1 MCKGGAPVVAP
12 FLFLRRKLF
21 QHANAKKAAGK
32 HGAARSGID
41 FGGQLDNTEGRRT
54 SISLD

>member
-1 MCKGGAPVVAP
+1 VQRGAAVVAP

-21 QHANAKKAAGK
+21 QHTKAKKAAGK
-32 HGAARSGID
+32 YGAARSGID
-41 FGGQLDNTEGRRT
+41 FGGQLDNAEGRRT

>member
-32 HGAARSGID
+32 HGTARSGID
-41 FGGQLDNTEGRRT
+41 FGGQSTTQKGVG
-54 SISLD
+54 